1 MYIWFENVYFS
12 LNFIVFYSFKC
23 YIFFKYI
30 DFNSKFIVML
40 YLNCFIYSCTL
51 KAKLKD
57 D

>member
-1 MYIWFENVYFS
+1 MYIWFENVC
-12 LNFIVFYSFKC
+12 KC

-30 DFNSKFIVML
+30 DFNSKFIVMKH
-40 YLNCFIYSCTL
+40 CFVYSCTL